1 MKNGLEALIF
11 PMKMTEFLIHLKGN
25 NPFVVH
31 HGPEALGELRS
42 LPMVSSLDGLLRTW
56 ESSVQVHLPDL
67 RDEASAID
75 VPAAEA
81 KKYFDQGMG
90 LLFNDTNR
98 FSPILEA
105 WVEKIRAD
113 IGLSPQTYGRSLI
126 YATPD
131 GKGTAPHFD
140 QNINF
145 VLQIHGT
152 KKWTLA
158 RNDSVTNPMV
168 RHTMGQPVDGEMMT
182 YLNEPMISHMPDEI
196 ISFELKPGSF
206 LFVPRGVWHSTEAEG
221 DALALNFTFTAPS
234 WADLLLGVLRSQLV
248 QSPEWRETA
257 LMEDE
262 RKFEHLFS
270 TLKSEFSHWN
280 AGDILE
286 AVSAKE

>member
-11 PMKMTEFLIHLKGN
+11 PMKMTEFLIHLKEN

-56 ESSVQVHLPDL
+56 ESSVQIHLPDL

-262 RKFEHLFS
+262 RKFEYLFS

>member
-42 LPMVSSLDGLLRTW
+42 LPMVGSLDGLLRTW

-262 RKFEHLFS
+262 RKFEYLFS